1 MSKSEK
7 VSPDAAQETSVES
20 PTGVSN
26 IEHMLLKLNVNEHT
40 EKKQNLTYLSWAWAW
55 AQALKA
61 DPNANFEV
69 HMFDGK
75 PYIDVNGTSMVAVS
89 VKMNGTVR
97 TCHLPV
103 MNSKNQPILIA
114 GRTFKDK
121 YGNEQVEKIDSFNVN
136 TAIMR
141 CMTKCLALFGLGL
154 YIYAGEDL
162 PEEEEVVEKKVEKKD
177 PKPVAPEDTE
187 ESIMLFAN
195 GLMHHIDLQDSEA
208 ALRSYWKVNAQS
220 LDKLKARFPE
230 IHAEVLEAFKQ
241 RNLKLKGE

>member
-1 MSKSEK
+1 
-7 VSPDAAQETSVES
+7 
-20 PTGVSN
+20 
-26 IEHMLLKLNVNEHT
+26 
-40 EKKQNLTYLSWAWAW
+40 
-55 AQALKA
+55 
-61 DPNANFEV
+61 
-69 HMFDGK
+69 MFDGK

-97 TCHLPV
+97 TYHLPV
-103 MNSKNQPILIA
+103 MNSKNQPISIE
-114 GRTFKDK
+114 GRKFKDK

-162 PEEEEVVEKKVEKKD
+162 PEDEEVVEKKVEKKEEKKES
-177 PKPVAPEDTE
+177 KPVAQEDTD

-195 GLMHHIDLQDSEA
+195 GVMFHIDLQDSEA
-208 ALRSYWKVNAQS
+208 ALRSYWKANAQS

>member
-7 VSPDAAQETSVES
+7 VSPAAAQETSVES
-20 PTGVSN
+20 PIGVSN
-26 IEHMLLKLNVNEHT
+26 IEHTLLKLNVNEHT

-61 DPNANFEV
+61 DPAATYWVNTWVVDE
-69 HMFDGK
+69 K
-75 PYIDVNGTSMVAVS
+75 PVLYMNVNGTAMVS
-89 VKMNGTVR
+89 VSVALGDRTR
-97 TCHLPV
+97 TCLLPV
-103 MNSKNQPILIA
+103 MDHRNKPISDPDA
-114 GRTFKDK
+114 F
-121 YGNEQVEKIDSFNVN
+121 QVN

-162 PEEEEVVEKKVEKKD
+162 PEDEEVVEKKVEKKEA
-177 PKPVAPEDTE
+177 KPVAPEETD

-195 GLMHHIDLQDSEA
+195 GVMHHIDLQDTEA
-208 ALRSYWKVNAQS
+208 ALRSYWKSNAQS